1 MYKTNMQK
9 EISDTPGLEKMEG
22 TVEDLVIEPNPDSQ
36 GRRVA
41 GVCLGSGRVVRCKTV
56 IITTGTFL
64 RAKITIGLESFP
76 AGRRGDPPSIGLA
89 NTLQDSGFAL
99 NRLITGTPPRI
110 DGRTVRYDSLEKQ
123 FGDSRPTPFSFLNLR
138 KGIEVDQVL
147 CYLTRTNAA
156 THKIVTDNLHL
167 NRHVLEEVTGPR
179 YCPSI
184 ESKVLRFRGKSHQ
197 VWLEPEGLHSHV
209 VYPNGISCTLPEN
222 VQVDLVHT
230 IPGLEEAKLLY
241 PGYGVE
247 YDCIDAR
254 QLKLTLETKPVE
266 GLYLAGQINGTTG
279 YEEAASQGLV
289 AGVNA
294 ALKCLGR
301 AEFIL
306 NRTESYIGVLIDD
319 LVSLGVSEP
328 YRMFTSRAEY
338 RLFLRPEN
346 ADTRLTP
353 KGKLVVMLNCVP
365 AQENKVSGAT
375 LFFCVPE
382 TSH

>member
-179 YCPSI
+179 LANHNLRDVCMCQTIGRGSPQLA
-184 ESKVLRFRGKSHQ
+184 SKKYRSTAVS
-197 VWLEPEGLHSHV
+197 VI
-209 VYPNGISCTLPEN
+209 VYSTPTAN
-222 VQVDLVHT
+222 
-230 IPGLEEAKLLY
+230 Y
-241 PGYGVE
+241 P
-247 YDCIDAR
+247 
-254 QLKLTLETKPVE
+254 Q
-266 GLYLAGQINGTTG
+266 GTAVT
-279 YEEAASQGLV
+279 
-289 AGVNA
+289 
-294 ALKCLGR
+294 
-301 AEFIL
+301 
-306 NRTESYIGVLIDD
+306 
-319 LVSLGVSEP
+319 
-328 YRMFTSRAEY
+328 
-338 RLFLRPEN
+338 
-346 ADTRLTP
+346 
-353 KGKLVVMLNCVP
+353 VP
-365 AQENKVSGAT
+365 
-375 LFFCVPE
+375 
-382 TSH
+382 

>member
-1 MYKTNMQK
+1 
-9 EISDTPGLEKMEG
+9 
-22 TVEDLVIEPNPDSQ
+22 
-36 GRRVA
+36 
-41 GVCLGSGRVVRCKTV
+41 
-56 IITTGTFL
+56 
-64 RAKITIGLESFP
+64 
-76 AGRRGDPPSIGLA
+76 
-89 NTLQDSGFAL
+89 
-99 NRLITGTPPRI
+99 
-110 DGRTVRYDSLEKQ
+110 
-123 FGDSRPTPFSFLNLR
+123 
-138 KGIEVDQVL
+138 
-147 CYLTRTNAA
+147 
-156 THKIVTDNLHL
+156 
-167 NRHVLEEVTGPR
+167 
-179 YCPSI
+179 
-184 ESKVLRFRGKSHQ
+184 
-197 VWLEPEGLHSHV
+197 